1 MKKMFFIGMVFWA
14 LVTVSTPVGA
24 WLYVPDLGDT
34 GWCTYTFSAGA
45 EGFSGAAGFVVSN
58 TIDNSAYSEL
68 LLDNLSQG
76 GANINRG
83 FESGNYSNFTLIG
96 DSCGEVTDSVMAESG
111 TLYAPTQGDC
121 LSHQFALAPGSSTS
135 MFLNAYGQVG
145 TCGSILETAISL
157 GPGESFSF
165 DWAFLG
171 RDFSPWNDFSL
182 FYLKDSQ
189 GDLAFFDGLGQIGTP
204 IPPVPIPSTLLL
216 LGSGLAGLLGLGWR
230 SGRR

>member
-1 MKKMFFIGMVFWA
+1 MKKMFLVGMVLLA
-14 LVTVSTPVGA
+14 LVTVSAPMGA
-24 WLYVPDLGDT
+24 WVYVSDLGDT
-34 GWCTYTFSAGA
+34 GWCTYTFAAGA
-45 EGFSGAAGFVVSN
+45 GGFSGTAGFVVSN
-58 TIDNSAYSEL
+58 VVDNSAYSEL

-83 FESGNYSNFTLIG
+83 FELGNYSNYTLIG
-96 DSCGEVTDSVMAESG
+96 DSCGEVTDWVMAESG
-111 TLYAPTQGDC
+111 TLYSPTQGDC
-121 LSHQFALAPGSSTS
+121 LSHQFALAPGTSTS
-135 MFLNAYGQVG
+135 MFSNAYGQVG

-189 GDLAFFDGLGQIGTP
+189 GNLEFSDGLGQIG
-204 IPPVPIPSTLLL
+204 PPVPVPSTLLL
-216 LGSGLAGLLGLGWR
+216 LGTGLIGLWGLGWR